1 MLSKSGLTNH
11 INLRSWVQLVQLVPS
26 WGRSKL
32 FIEVDLLL
40 NGFMCMCRLTF
51 HTENGKHV
59 AEVASLLA
67 EMSKKVACRVVP
79 YPLIVTK
86 I

>member
-1 MLSKSGLTNH
+1 
-11 INLRSWVQLVQLVPS
+11 
-26 WGRSKL
+26 
-32 FIEVDLLL
+32 
-40 NGFMCMCRLTF
+40 MCRLTF